1 VTAIQTR
8 PARRSVLTPTARLR
22 RTLRRGWA
30 AFAAL
35 LLVITGGA
43 AAFAYWQAAST
54 APDGLV
60 VADTLQLG
68 STPLVRATQASLAV
82 AWTSSTTAGGRAASG
97 YTVRRYSAAT
107 GGTPVPATG
116 GCAGVVTTGSCTESA
131 VPDGTWYYT
140 VTPLLGKWSGAESTR
155 SGAAIADATPP
166 TVSASVSPTPNG
178 AGYNN
183 ATPVVVTLAAQDN
196 AGGSGVASVT
206 YALDAGQPVTATG
219 ASASVSVAGDGAHR
233 LTYSAADA
241 AGNTSLSQSLTI
253 RIDTQ
258 APGTPSLVV
267 PTYINA
273 ASAGGNVS
281 VSGTAEAGSTVTI
294 SASDGAGHSMIP
306 ATAIAQSNGSW
317 AATNL
322 NLSGL
327 TDGSVTFT
335 ASAQD
340 LAGNVSATASATSTK
355 DTAAPAGT
363 TITPLVV
370 SSAATSSSTPAS
382 SATVSGTAEAG
393 ATVSLSVSGA
403 GGSPVSGSARANAS
417 GYWSVAGLNL
427 ASFTDGQLTYAAYA
441 TDPAGN
447 AGQTVTQTG
456 TKKTTTT
463 TPAFTSAPATI
474 MANKVSSVALAGTAE
489 AGASVVV
496 TAIDA
501 VGQSASA
508 TVSGSASWSATLDLS
523 LLNSGQITFTATA
536 TDPYGNTAS
545 ASAGSRIGPKVKS
558 VTVNNGGTAGTAD
571 AGDTVVITF
580 TEAMKASTF
589 CSAWTSATG
598 PWTTPNTNDLTV
610 QISPSGALTLSP
622 TSCTT
627 SNFGTVYLG
636 ANYSTNK
643 NQPLVFTQT
652 TTGKTTSRAST
663 VALSG
668 TGMILTITLG
678 DPSSGTPQT
687 GVKPVAPYYQPAA
700 PSTPTDAVS
709 PTMALPTDQVAASG
723 SGF

>member
-1 VTAIQTR
+1 MTAIQTR
-8 PARRSVLTPTARLR
+8 PTRRSVLTPTARLR

-54 APDGLV
+54 ARDGLV

-68 STPLVRATQASLAV
+68 STPLVRARQASLAV

-166 TVSASVSPTPNG
+166 TVSASLSPTPNG

-196 AGGSGVASVT
+196 AGGSGIASVT

-233 LTYSAADA
+233 LTYSAADV

-294 SASDGAGHSMIP
+294 SASDGAGHSMTP
-306 ATAIAQSNGSW
+306 ATAIAQSNSSW

-340 LAGNVSATASATSTK
+340 LAGNVSAKASATSTK
-355 DTAAPAGT
+355 DTAAPTGT
-363 TITPLVV
+363 TITAPSTVT
-370 SSAATSSSTPAS
+370 SANIS

-393 ATVSLSVSGA
+393 ASISLGVSDA
-403 GGSPVSGSARANAS
+403 GPAHTLTGTATANSAGS
-417 GYWSVAGLNL
+417 WSVTGLNW
-427 ASFTDGQLTYAAYA
+427 ASLGDGQLTYTATA
-441 TDPAGN
+441 TDRAGN
-447 AGQTVTQTG
+447 TGTPVTAIG
-456 TKKTTTT
+456 TKKATIT
-463 TPAFTSAPATI
+463 TPAFTNPP
-474 MANKVSSVALAGTAE
+474 VSIGNSYSSPFTTSLQGTAE
-489 AGASVVV
+489 TGASVIV
-496 TAIDA
+496 TATD
-501 VGQSASA
+501 G
-508 TVSGSASWSATLDLS
+508 TRT
-523 LLNSGQITFTATA
+523 TTATA
-536 TDPYGNTAS
+536 TGSGSWSASPSLVGLASGTITFKATATDAYGNTAS
-545 ASAGSRIGPKVKS
+545 ASANTHLGPKVVS
-558 VTVNNGGTAGTAD
+558 VALDPQPGSSTPNATAD
-571 AGDTVVITF
+571 AGDTVVIKF
-580 TEAMKASTF
+580 DGPMSPSSF
-589 CSAWTSATG
+589 CSSWTGVTG
-598 PWTTPNTNDLTV
+598 PWVLT
-610 QISPSGALTLSP
+610 SGGLAVNIAANSAVAGDTLTLAS
-622 TSCTT
+622 TGCTT
-627 SNFGTVYLG
+627 ANFGTVYLG
-636 ANYSTNK
+636 AHYT
-643 NQPLVFTQT
+643 P
-652 TTGKTTSRAST
+652 
-663 VALSG
+663 SG
-668 TGMILTITLG
+668 TLQFKGSGVSASSVQLGADKKTLTITLG
-678 DPSSGTPQT
+678 AYKAGTQSTSVTSGSPAYQAQSATDTFPVQLPSQPFTDSSSSG
-687 GVKPVAPYYQPAA
+687 
-700 PSTPTDAVS
+700 
-709 PTMALPTDQVAASG
+709 
-723 SGF
+723 F